1 MRLLPKRTALSMA
14 HRPGKLASTWGL
26 SIACAML
33 GVLLAVL
40 TLFPAQWALSSLER
54 SSQGQVQF
62 VDARGTVWSGSAVVL
77 LTGGT
82 GSTALARL
90 PDRVQWRLRP
100 SFNGIAPAVGL
111 QVTAL
116 CCGKQPVQAK
126 AWPMWAGFGANVAVP
141 DLVLPANLL
150 AGLGTPWNTLALQGL
165 LRLSS
170 PGMSIKSQ
178 EGRMLIEGQ
187 AVLDVQS
194 ASSRLSTLN
203 PLGDYRIRLVGA
215 AAGGSSPL
223 SVQLETTRGA
233 LQVSGSGQWVG
244 NRLRF
249 SGRAS
254 AEPQHQEALQNILNI
269 VGRREGTSSI
279 ITIG

>member
-40 TLFPAQWALSSLER
+40 TLFPAQWALSSLEH

-223 SVQLETTRGA
+223 GVQLETTRGA